1 MSTFYFFNVN
11 LMLRKLKLIFNK
23 DTNKSGIFQ
32 IIYTI
37 KQIIST
43 NIY

>member
-23 DTNKSGIFQ
+23 GNNKSVIFQ
-32 IIYTI
+32 IIYEI
-37 KQIIST
+37 KQIINT